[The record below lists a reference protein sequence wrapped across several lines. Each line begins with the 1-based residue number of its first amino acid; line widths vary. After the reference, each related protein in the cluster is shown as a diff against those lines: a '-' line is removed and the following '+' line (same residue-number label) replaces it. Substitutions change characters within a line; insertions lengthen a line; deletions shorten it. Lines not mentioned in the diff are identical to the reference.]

1 MAYIGSTAASSIA
14 NPPALVARPLSVGA
28 RLGSNASA
36 QNVPIRLGLWV
47 FGSTD
52 TTSSPFTAG
61 YFSDGYELGMK
72 QGDIV
77 FCVGQTSTVS
87 SSQCLMIGCVSSVS
101 STGGGTQLSTFSF
114 ISST

>member
-14 NPPALVARPLSVGA
+14 NPPSLLQRPLGPGA
-28 RLGSNASA
+28 RVASTG
-36 QNVPIRLGLWV
+36 VPIRLGLWV

-61 YFSDGYELGMK
+61 YFSDGYEIGMK
-72 QGDIV
+72 QGDVVI
-77 FCVGQTSTVS
+77 CVGQTSTVS
-87 SSQCLMIGCVSSVS
+87 SSQVLMLGCVSSVS

>member
-14 NPPALVARPLSVGA
+14 NPPGQLVRPLGPGA
-28 RLGSNASA
+28 RLNSNSSTP
-36 QNVPIRLGLWV
+36 NVPIGLGIWV

-61 YFSDGYELGMK
+61 YFADGYEIGMR

-87 SSQCLMIGCVSSVS
+87 SSQVLMIGCVSSVS

>member
-14 NPPALVARPLSVGA
+14 NPPGLISRPLGPGA
-28 RLGSNASA
+28 RVASTGC
-36 QNVPIRLGLWV
+36 PIRLGLWV

-52 TTSSPFTAG
+52 TTSSPFTSG
-61 YFSDGYELGMK
+61 YFSDGYEIGMR

-77 FCVGQTSTVS
+77 MCVGMTSTVS
-87 SSQCLMIGCVSSVS
+87 SSQVLMIGVVSSVS

>member
-1 MAYIGSTAASSIA
+1 MAYIGSTASSSIA
-14 NPPALVARPLSVGA
+14 NPPGLIARPLGPGA
-28 RLGSNASA
+28 RVASTGC
-36 QNVPIRLGLWV
+36 PIRLGLWV

-52 TTSSPFTAG
+52 TSSSPFTAG
-61 YFSDGYELGMK
+61 YFSDGYEIGMK

-77 FCVGQTSTVS
+77 MCVGMTSTVS
-87 SSQCLMIGCVSSVS
+87 SSQVLMIGVVSSVS

>member
-14 NPPALVARPLSVGA
+14 NPPSLLQRPLGPGA
-28 RLGSNASA
+28 RLGSNATA
-36 QNVPIRLGLWV
+36 ANVPIRLGLWV

-61 YFSDGYELGMK
+61 YFSDGYEIGMK
-72 QGDIV
+72 QGDVVI
-77 FCVGQTSTVS
+77 CVGQTSTVS
-87 SSQCLMIGCVSSVS
+87 SSQVLMLGCVSSVS